1 MSSLND
7 NITGLHQNVGIVVFF
22 LFLAILV
29 LLLASSPN
37 LLSALSFST
46 LTPLTLTQ
54 RKVTKGTFESTRWRA
69 PGQLRRLLAQR
80 WKRNCGESAAIAGS
94 NLGAPPPRAPAC
106 NG

>member
-7 NITGLHQNVGIVVFF
+7 NITGLHQNVGIVVIFSISCNSCAF
-22 LFLAILV
+22 
-29 LLLASSPN
+29 ASSPN

-46 LTPLTLTQ
+46 LTPLSLTQ

-69 PGQLRRLLAQR
+69 PGQLRRLLAQ
-80 WKRNCGESAAIAGS
+80 WKRNCGESAGIAGS